1 MYLQVFHGAIS
12 EWRGIIIVSSV
23 VILMRHT
30 APLPMTHIPNE
41 LRFIY
46 VGRKTKMCTNSFE
59 MLSIYVCDISAVYTA
74 LDAFYLS
81 NENG

>member
-1 MYLQVFHGAIS
+1 
-12 EWRGIIIVSSV
+12 
-23 VILMRHT
+23 
-30 APLPMTHIPNE
+30 MTHIPNE
-41 LRFIY
+41 RRFIY

-59 MLSIYVCDISAVYTA
+59 MLSIYVCDISALYTA